1 MIFFKKRFC
10 LFSMSYAHEKLFE
23 NDIQSS
29 VKKLMQKDPNIN
41 AIDALAKVSKDMLRN
56 NPFVPPTVG
65 CPINDLPSELISHI
79 FYVGMKMEEDWPADD
94 DMEDDEYE
102 DELDLLEGW
111 ETDDDEPSP
120 RRKESRR
127 KSTGKGKALDEDEDE
142 DAEDEEVPR
151 LPFQVLC
158 SHVCRRWYEI
168 AIGGCFL
175 SLLCKCLM
183 NLIDSPLLWTKLQFQ
198 LGSSL
203 DMAKI
208 WLQRSKG
215 HPLEIEIDCTDDM
228 ESELDEDGL
237 AMSIVDEATG
247 TFQISGETLT
257 PQAHLT
263 KDQVSEILD
272 IIIPAV
278 DRWRLFSITAS
289 YYDTIYLVLERCS
302 KISAPLLEVLEM
314 YHYEDCEDFDAFSP
328 PELNTRFLL
337 FNGLAPKLKSV
348 AFWGVHIDWDASLPL
363 LNNLRELEIAYH
375 AEDVRPSFQ
384 AFSDILA
391 GSPELENLSLCL
403 SGPAGQKED
412 WGTTPIELSSVKSLT
427 LCHHEPAYIESL
439 LPLLH
444 LPNVVELILDY
455 DSNDYTE
462 FVLLLA
468 KPLPGRTKSL
478 LAGLEYLKINSLPSN
493 HNARQLVLEQSVNL
507 KSIWL
512 NCTGDEDEFFQR
524 LMELKSTPS
533 EAGTT
538 QSVVFCP
545 HLTTLMTTGID
556 GPAMR
561 KFVEARRLGGAPL
574 SKVSMS
580 DDDVLEDKEERWLR
594 AHLDE
599 LEFFEPSDSEEELI
613 EIDEDDEAMDTD

>member
-1 MIFFKKRFC
+1 
-10 LFSMSYAHEKLFE
+10 MSYAHEKLFE
-23 NDIQSS
+23 KDIQSS
-29 VKKLMQKDPNIN
+29 VKKLMQQDPNIN
-41 AIDALAKVSKDMLRN
+41 AIDALGKVSKDMLRN

-79 FYVGMKMEEDWPADD
+79 FYVGMKMEEDWPVDD
-94 DMEDDEYE
+94 DEDDEYE

-111 ETDDDEPSP
+111 ETDDDEESSP
-120 RRKESRR
+120 RRRKNAGKE
-127 KSTGKGKALDEDEDE
+127 KADEE

-158 SHVCRRWYEI
+158 SHVCRRWYEV
-168 AIGGCFL
+168 ATGGWFL
-175 SLLCKCLM
+175 SLPCRYLM
-183 NLIDSPLLWTKLQFQ
+183 NSTDSPLLWTKLQFQ

-215 HPLEIEIDCTDDM
+215 HPLEIEIDCTDEM
-228 ESELDEDGL
+228 ESEVEEDGRALSPLLDEAPG
-237 AMSIVDEATG
+237 M
-247 TFQISGETLT
+247 FQISNETLM
-257 PQAHLT
+257 PQAQAHLT

-289 YYDTIYLVLERCS
+289 YYDAIYLVLERCS
-302 KISAPLLEVLEM
+302 KIISAPLLEVLEM

-328 PELNTRFLL
+328 PELSTRFLP

-348 AFWGVHIDWDASLPL
+348 AFWGVHIDWDASLSL

-384 AFSDILA
+384 TFADIFS

-412 WGTTPIELSSVKSLT
+412 WGTTPIELTSVKSLT

-439 LPLLH
+439 FPLLH

-478 LAGLEYLKINSLPSN
+478 LAGLEYLKINCLPSN
-493 HNARQLVLEQSVNL
+493 HNARQLVLEQCVNL
-507 KSIWL
+507 NSIWL
-512 NCTGDEDEFFQR
+512 NCTGDEEEFFQR
-524 LMELKSTPS
+524 LMELKPTPS
-533 EAGTT
+533 EAGTK

-545 HLTTLMTTGID
+545 NLTTLMTTGVD
-556 GPAMR
+556 GPAMK
-561 KFVEARRLGGAPL
+561 KFVEARRQGGAPL

-580 DDDVLEDKEERWLR
+580 DDDDLEDKEERWLR
-594 AHLDE
+594 DHLDE

-613 EIDEDDEAMDTD
+613 EIDEDDEEMDID